1 MATKL
6 ESMSIAPAKNGGFTV
21 SHHFKPQA
29 SISRG
34 RTGGGM
40 MMLAPK
46 TEDHV
51 FGPDEHAALV
61 AHIAR
66 HLGLSQAREEEAEV
80 GGKMARSA
88 GMRTARQQEAE
99 VGGTE

>member
-21 SHHFKPQA
+21 SHHYKPQA

-40 MMLAPK
+40 MMMAPK
-46 TEDHV
+46 SEDHV
-51 FGPDEHAALV
+51 FGPDQHAEMV
-61 AHIAR
+61 AHIAKN
-66 HLGLSQAREEEAEV
+66 LGLSQAREEEAEV
-80 GGKMARSA
+80 GGKMSRTG
-88 GMRTARQQEAE
+88 GMRGARQAE
-99 VGGTE
+99 SEVEGRE